1 MSDEGRLRW
10 AEVEPLGAINGELNN
25 VLANV
30 DTLREAWEL
39 SLAQGSPGEF
49 TEARRRSLRRH
60 AIKTGIIER
69 LCDVDWGVT
78 EALGAEGFTAEVAA

>member
-39 SLAQGSPGEF
+39 SLA
-49 TEARRRSLRRH
+49 
-60 AIKTGIIER
+60 
-69 LCDVDWGVT
+69 
-78 EALGAEGFTAEVAA
+78 